1 MVSAF
6 GGFLTFLLGSALV
19 VWGVAL
25 RGAMEHD
32 GALRAAARMPRGA
45 AQEGI

>member
-6 GGFLTFLLGSALV
+6 GGFLTFLLGSTLV
-19 VWGVAL
+19 VWGIAL
-25 RGAMEHD
+25 RGAMAH
-32 GALRAAARMPRGA
+32 GGTQRAAARMPQGA